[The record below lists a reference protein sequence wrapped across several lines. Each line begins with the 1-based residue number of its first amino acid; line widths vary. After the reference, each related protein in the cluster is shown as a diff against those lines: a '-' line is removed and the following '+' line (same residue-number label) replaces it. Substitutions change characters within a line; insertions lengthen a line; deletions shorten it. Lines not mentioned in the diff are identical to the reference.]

1 MKHLLALLTVLGI
14 VLGVGAGWYFSQPNW
29 SDVKSILEERPY
41 QAHVEQAQAQSFDF
55 VRESLAAR
63 EASGDNPRL
72 LFGSSELSPVEGVST
87 HPSQFFGEHNYG
99 FDTMTV
105 GRPFF
110 QDFWHAVEVGAL
122 DDDIPQKKAVF
133 FIGIQWFMVYQDVDE
148 SYRYSFSEDAYRK
161 FMENPDLSDETKD
174 QVRRKAL
181 AYGIEPAI
189 TSEPSEVFF
198 PDAVDNAVGGV
209 ARKLDTTRSLI
220 EESNGSGSGACTSL
234 PAGRFG
240 ALEEPDWSAW
250 LAAAEDE
257 AKRTSTTNDEGFID
271 YYYESSYN
279 SWLDT
284 MESCTFEKGS
294 EYLEDEWEDFE
305 LLLQVCKECDVEPLI
320 VIMPVKGVAY
330 DRTAYTA
337 DVRAIWYDRIRETC
351 DRAGVEY
358 ADFSD
363 HEYDRYF
370 LRDVMHL
377 GWTGWVHVNH
387 AIYDFYKEDEQ

>member
-1 MKHLLALLTVLGI
+1 MKHLLALLTVLVI

-29 SDVKSILEERPY
+29 SDVEGILEERPY
-41 QAHVEQAQAQSFDF
+41 QAHVGQAQAQSFDF

-63 EASGDNPRL
+63 EAAGDNPRL
-72 LFGSSELSPVEGVST
+72 LLGSSELSPAEGVST

-110 QDFWHAVEVGAL
+110 QDIWHAVEVGAL
-122 DDDIPQKKAVF
+122 DDEIPQDKAVF
-133 FIGIQWFMVYQDVDE
+133 FIGIQWFMTYQDVGE
-148 SYRYSFSEDAYRK
+148 SFRYSFSEGAYQR
-161 FMENPDLSDETKD
+161 FMENPDLSDGTKD
-174 QVRRKAL
+174 AVRKKAL
-181 AYGIEPAI
+181 AYGIDPAI
-189 TSEPSEVFF
+189 AQKGSEVFP
-198 PDAVDNAVGGV
+198 PDTIDHAVRDLG
-209 ARKLDTTRSLI
+209 KSL
-220 EESNGSGSGACTSL
+220 ESNKAIVEEANGSEASACTPL
-234 PAGRFG
+234 PVGRSG
-240 ALEEPDWSAW
+240 ALEEPDWDAW
-250 LAAAEDE
+250 LAAAEEE
-257 AKRTSTTNDEGFID
+257 ARRTSTTNDDGFID
-271 YYYESSYN
+271 YYYEASYD

-294 EYLEDEWEDFE
+294 EYLEAEWEDFE
-305 LLLQVCKECDVEPLI
+305 LLLQVCKECDIEPLI

-351 DRAGVEY
+351 DRAGVKY

-363 HEYDRYF
+363 REYDRYF

-387 AIYDFYKEDEQ
+387 AIYDFYKEDER